1 MPKSEFTNFIKAL
14 SQRSA
19 EIIRPWYFNPDLQID
34 TKSDDSPVTIA
45 DRRAEEL
52 MREMIGKA
60 YPHHGIIG
68 EEFGSQNED
77 AEFVWVLDPIDGT
90 KSFAAGCP
98 LFGTLICL
106 LKEGQPML
114 GAIHLPVLS
123 QLCIGDGQQTTLN
136 NQPVKMRQTAKL
148 SEAILL
154 TTDLLNIEKNQTYDD
169 FDRLMRRTK
178 LMRTWGD
185 CYGYVLLA
193 SGWADIMLD
202 PIMNPWDLLALIPV
216 IRGAGGKIT
225 DWQGNDAANGNS
237 IVAAN
242 AFLHAKVVK
251 ILNH

>member
-1 MPKSEFTNFIKAL
+1 MEKSEFIKFIKTLA
-14 SQRSA
+14 QQSA
-19 EIIRPWYFNPDLQID
+19 ELIRPWYFNPKLQVD
-34 TKSDDSPVTIA
+34 AKSDDSPVTIA

-52 MREMIGKA
+52 MREMIGKT
-60 YPHHGIIG
+60 YPGHGIIG
-68 EEFGSQNED
+68 EEYGAQNEN

-90 KSFAAGCP
+90 KSFAAGNP

-106 LKEGQPML
+106 LKEGQPIL
-114 GAIHLPVLS
+114 GAIHLPILN

-136 NQPVKMRQTAKL
+136 NQPVHMRQTTKL

-154 TTDLLNIEKNQTYDD
+154 TTDLLNIEKHQTYAG

-178 LMRTWGD
+178 FMRTWGD

-202 PIMNPWDLLALIPV
+202 PIMNSWDLLALIPV

-225 DWQGNDAANGNS
+225 DWQGNKPVRGNS

-242 AFLHAKVVK
+242 TLLHAK
-251 ILNH
+251 IIEMLN